1 MKKRT
6 IVWWAATTI
15 LMCVAGAL
23 GFVSGFFVVGLQFTN
38 DMVLRTH
45 CDILQ
50 NESLILGKLSDS
62 TDVIQLAKAVK
73 LNGDFSKSFII
84 NCASSDVYKQNWF
97 TQNRNLYGGPPTKE
111 RVTEAIASWKKAEKK
126 LHKLGNP
133 NIELK

>member
-1 MKKRT
+1 MKRRI
-6 IVWWAATTI
+6 IVWWAATII

-23 GFVSGFFVVGLQFTN
+23 GFVGGFFVVGLQYAN
-38 DMVLRTH
+38 DSVLRTH

-62 TDVIQLAKAVK
+62 TDVMQLAKAVE
-73 LNGDFSKSFII
+73 LNNDSLESFII
-84 NCASSDVYKQNWF
+84 NCASSDGYKQNWF
-97 TQNRNLYGGPPTKE
+97 TQNWDLYGGPPTKE

-133 NIELK
+133 NVELK